1 MQTVKLPRRSQV
13 GQGLGGLFSRVFSF
27 VRPLIG
33 TAIKA
38 SKPMIKNVLKRAGRE
53 GLKAG
58 SEFIGDVLNGENA
71 NQPSTSRPRNALKRT
86 FSKTRN
92 DIKTSSMGKKLIQ
105 IQRQFAKAKKKKP
118 AKKKQKKKKTY
129 NF

>member
-1 MQTVKLPRRSQV
+1 MQTVKLPRRFQV

-38 SKPMIKNVLKRAGRE
+38 SKPIVKNVLKRAGRE

-58 SEFIGDVLNGENA
+58 SEFIGDLLNGENA
-71 NQPSTSRPRNALKRT
+71 RQSSISRSRNALKRT

-92 DIKTSSMGKKLIQ
+92 AIKTPSMEKKLIQ
-105 IQRQFAKAKKKKP
+105 VQRQFAKAKKKP
-118 AKKKQKKKKTY
+118 AKKKKKLTI
-129 NF
+129 FD

>member
-1 MQTVKLPRRSQV
+1 MQTVKLPRRFQV

-58 SEFIGDVLNGENA
+58 SEFIGDLLNGENA
-71 NQPSTSRPRNALKRT
+71 KQSSTSRSRNALKRT

-92 DIKTSSMGKKLIQ
+92 DIKTPSMGKKLIQ